1 MRHRFYRRYGKRLLD
16 LGLAAVAMVLLAL
29 PMLVIAGVVRA
40 TSPGPALFWQRRV
53 GARKVYF
60 MMPKFRTMR
69 TDTPH
74 DVPTHLLRDPERYI
88 TPVGRFLRR
97 TSLDEL
103 PQIFSILSGRM
114 SFIGPRPA
122 LWNQLDLLAERE
134 RCGAN
139 DVRPGLSGWAQI
151 NGRDEL
157 PVAVKARYDGEYAE
171 RMSLLF
177 DCRCFF
183 GTLVK
188 VMKREGVVEGGPGR
202 PEEEREL
209 VEK

>member
-134 RCGAN
+134 RYGAN

>member
-103 PQIFSILSGRM
+103 PQIFPILTGKM

-134 RCGAN
+134 RYGAN

>member
-103 PQIFSILSGRM
+103 PEAFNILKGDMSIIGERDIIVTTKKNIVFSRVV
-114 SFIGPRPA
+114 A
-122 LWNQLDLLAERE
+122 
-134 RCGAN
+134 AN
-139 DVRPGLSGWAQI
+139 SV
-151 NGRDEL
+151 
-157 PVAVKARYDGEYAE
+157 
-171 RMSLLF
+171 SL
-177 DCRCFF
+177 
-183 GTLVK
+183 
-188 VMKREGVVEGGPGR
+188 
-202 PEEEREL
+202 
-209 VEK
+209 

>member
-16 LGLAAVAMVLLAL
+16 LGLVAVAMVLLAL

-171 RMSLLF
+171 RMGLLF

>member
-134 RCGAN
+134 RYGAN

-188 VMKREGVVEGGPGR
+188 VVKREGVVEGGPGR

>member
-103 PQIFSILSGRM
+103 PQIFPILTGKM

-134 RCGAN
+134 RYGAN

-171 RMSLLF
+171 RMGLLF